1 MKEKSILTT
10 VKTILVTWSHNKEGK
25 HPVKI
30 RVTDNRVSQFFSVTC
45 DGQKLFLDPHEWQD
59 ILSNKNH
66 RGAKKE
72 IRKAIDQAK
81 LKADRAIKEI
91 TKFDLIFTFERFRL
105 EFLGNKSLTS
115 QGFLSLFKSH
125 LEVIRTEQR
134 IGTFLAY
141 KNAFTA
147 FNKFRGGSKITY
159 PGTRKQSDKLG
170 RELNPVDLTVG
181 VLNDFETYLKNSGAG
196 KTTIGIYMRSL
207 KVIYNLATDANP
219 SLKEHY
225 PFATRASDRKKYKLK
240 TGSGHKGEALTIDQI
255 KILKSIETEPG
266 SLHHEAK
273 QLWLFSFYSQGMNMR
288 DISLLKYSQTVDNKI
303 SFVREKTKNTEDK
316 ESVIQIPISD
326 SIRAIIANVG
336 NSDKRKSAYV
346 FNILSPGMDLET
358 QDAVVRQ
365 KIKMINARL
374 GDLCEANDLPAI
386 TTYWARHSYASL
398 LKSDGVPVDTIRE
411 LLGHSDVRT
420 TQSYLK
426 RFDIDQIREINER
439 LEQRLN
445 ITA

>member
-10 VKTILVTWSHNKEGK
+10 VKTILATWSHNKAGK
-25 HPVKI
+25 SPVKI
-30 RVTDNRVSQFFSVTC
+30 RITDNRVSQFFSVLV
-45 DGQKLFLDPHEWQD
+45 DGQKLFLDTHQWQD

-66 RGAKKE
+66 RGEKKE

-81 LKADRAIKEI
+81 LKADRAIQEI
-91 TKFDLIFTFERFRL
+91 TKNDLPFTFERFRL
-105 EFLGNKSLTS
+105 EYLGNKSVTAK
-115 QGFLSLFKSH
+115 GFLSLFKSH

-159 PGTRKQSDKLG
+159 PGTRKQSDKIG
-170 RELNPVDLTVG
+170 RELNPVDLTADL
-181 VLNDFETYLKNSGAG
+181 LNQFETYLKNSGSG

-240 TGSGHKGEALTIDQI
+240 TGSGHKGEAMTIDQI
-255 KILKSIETEPG
+255 KVLKSIATEPG

-273 QLWLFSFYSQGMNMR
+273 QLWLFSFYCQGMNFKDM
-288 DISLLKYSQTVDNKI
+288 SLLKYSQTVDNKI
-303 SFVREKTKNTEDK
+303 SFVREKTKNAGK
-316 ESVIQIPISD
+316 ETLIEIPISD
-326 SIRAIIANVG
+326 SIRAIIADIG
-336 NSDKRKSAYV
+336 NPDKRKTAYV
-346 FNILSPGMDLET
+346 FNVIAPGMDLEKM
-358 QDAVVRQ
+358 DAVVRQ
-365 KIKMINARL
+365 KIKMVNARL
-374 GDLCEANDLPAI
+374 GDLCEANDLPSI

-398 LKSDGVPVDTIRE
+398 LKEDEVPVDQIRE

-426 RFDIDQIREINER
+426 RFDIDVTREINER
-439 LEQRLN
+439 LENRLN
-445 ITA
+445 KTA